1 MKKSSFVLF
10 VLLFCINFGS
20 KAQTRYP
27 VSSYTLDSAFIP
39 DIHET
44 TIFGRDY
51 NYRLFYVYKPA
62 NYNPLTSPILFG
74 CYATGSNGLDV
85 AGALQ
90 TMADARGA
98 MVIATHLAVGINEP
112 RFSTIDTL
120 FGNYPTGGWG
130 RIYPASL
137 VYKHIYR
144 KVLKEEGRDS
154 IPCYMIGFSAGG
166 QFVSRYMYWRQ
177 SYPDSIPLRMAVSC
191 NPYFYTFPTKLYN
204 GVPMEYASGLDMS
217 LGWFNPTGTTPHDS
231 ITKKIY
237 NFIGCN
243 EHIKQ
248 YYQENYAV
256 LIGTADNATL
266 SDNASAMAQGANR
279 YERAQS
285 FYNFGLAD
293 APNYGTTLNWQYYE
307 IPGIGH
313 DQGGMFY
320 TKEVATHTYSIAEH
334 ILFDSQ
340 YKKVERIAPLADF
353 VADKTTLALPNT
365 TVHFTNKSTLA
376 TKYYWQFGDGTFSG
390 EVNPC
395 HTYTQKG
402 KYIVQL
408 TAFNDAGCANWMTR
422 EFYINITGT
431 GLAIDA
437 CSVTTVTTTTTPT
450 TTTTTSIEETENNQ
464 IIKLQ
469 PNPSIDEV
477 LVTFGNSEAKQIEV
491 TTITGEVVYKEEV
504 TGKTELKIATK
515 NWSNG
520 MYFVNVQS
528 TNQILTLKLLVK
540 H

>member
-1 MKKSSFVLF
+1 MRNRLLF
-10 VLLFCINFGS
+10 VFCFI
-20 KAQTRYP
+20 AQFCFAQSYP
-27 VSSYTLDSAFIP
+27 VSSYTLDYAVVP
-39 DIHET
+39 NLHAET
-44 TIFGRDY
+44 W
-51 NYRLFYVYKPA
+51 NYTQSNFYVYKPA

-74 CYATGSNGLDV
+74 CYATGANGLDV

-90 TMADARGA
+90 PMADARGA
-98 MVIATHLAVGINEP
+98 LIVAAHFVTQINEP
-112 RFSTIDTL
+112 VASIIDSLYLNYPIGGYGRDYPATL
-120 FGNYPTGGWG
+120 F
-130 RIYPASL
+130 
-137 VYKHIYR
+137 YKHIYR
-144 KVLKEEGRDS
+144 RVLEREGRDS

-166 QFVSRYMYWRQ
+166 QFVSRYMLWRQ

-191 NPYFYTFPTKLYN
+191 NPYFYTFPTKVYN
-204 GVPMEYASGLDMS
+204 GVPMDYASGLDMS
-217 LGWFNPTGTTPHDS
+217 LGWFNPTGTSPEDS
-231 ITKKIY
+231 ITRKIY
-237 NFIGCN
+237 NFIGCD

-248 YYQENYAV
+248 YYNENYAV

-334 ILFDSQ
+334 ILFDSP

-353 VADKTTLALPNT
+353 VADKTTLTLPNT

-376 TKYYWQFGDGTFSG
+376 TSYFWQFGDGTFSG

-422 EFYINITGT
+422 EFYINVTGT
-431 GLAIDA
+431 GTYTDA
-437 CSVTTVTTTTTPT
+437 CSVTTLTTITDIGIKE
-450 TTTTTSIEETENNQ
+450 SAEKL
-464 IIKLQ
+464 IKLQ

-477 LVTFGNSEAKQIEV
+477 LVSFGDSNATEIEV
-491 TTITGEVVYKEEV
+491 ITITGEVVYKENINN
-504 TGKTELKIATK
+504 KSELKIATK

-520 MYFVNVQS
+520 MYFVSVQS
-528 TNQILTLKLLVK
+528 NKQKITLKLLVQ